1 MVLQKR
7 VSAAILGAIL
17 ALLTLAA
24 CGNDEAGTGSN
35 GRATPPQDT
44 SKATSKLQPQ
54 PEVNQD
60 LDANVTIA
68 EGGTIEV
75 GIKEVRFAP
84 NRLGVTLGQEVTIR
98 VTNDDG
104 VPHTLRIAGIDGKY
118 DTEDDAVTDPATIGA
133 GQTGELTGFT
143 PTVAGKYSFRC
154 DFHPGQMG
162 GQIEVD

>member
-7 VSAAILGAIL
+7 VSAAILVAIL

-24 CGNDEAGTGSN
+24 CGNDEADTGSN
-35 GRATPPQDT
+35 GGATPPQDT

-104 VPHTLRIAGIDGKY
+104 VPHTLRIAGI
-118 DTEDDAVTDPATIGA
+118 
-133 GQTGELTGFT
+133 
-143 PTVAGKYSFRC
+143 
-154 DFHPGQMG
+154 
-162 GQIEVD
+162 